1 MPRANRRTPSAST
14 SPQPNDVE
22 LACLALQEI
31 KRQPKSIA
39 SVGGGEP
46 SADLLVAAVDDCV
59 EAGIVADDAARIR
72 IVNSAAGSRVS
83 RRVSCGR

>member
-1 MPRANRRTPSAST
+1 MPRANRRTPSPSK

-31 KRQPKSIA
+31 KRQLKSIA

-46 SADLLVAAVDDCV
+46 SV
-59 EAGIVADDAARIR
+59 
-72 IVNSAAGSRVS
+72 
-83 RRVSCGR
+83 